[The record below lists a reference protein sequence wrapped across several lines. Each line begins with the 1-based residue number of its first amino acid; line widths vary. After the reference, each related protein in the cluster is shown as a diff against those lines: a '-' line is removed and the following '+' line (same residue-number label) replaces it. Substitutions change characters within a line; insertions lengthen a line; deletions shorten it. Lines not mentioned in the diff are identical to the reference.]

1 MTLRCSKIAETWKS
15 PREVFNSRH
24 SSETFKSATL
34 ERHAYKERER
44 ETRGRRPSFPTEEES
59 TTRRVVSPSTRH
71 TRPAK
76 INAILSFPL
85 FFGQLVSYYYS
96 RTIRD
101 LVDCFQGR
109 GGGGVGGW
117 FPQRRGEG
125 KKEKLRSMV
134 RIRFLKS

>member
-44 ETRGRRPSFPTEEES
+44 ETRGRRPSFPTEEGS

-76 INAILSFPL
+76 INAVSILSFPL

-109 GGGGVGGW
+109 GGGGVS
-117 FPQRRGEG
+117 FLRDEG
-125 KKEKLRSMV
+125 KERKKNCARWYEFVS
-134 RIRFLKS
+134 

>member
-24 SSETFKSATL
+24 SSETFKSA
-34 ERHAYKERER
+34 RHAYKERER
-44 ETRGRRPSFPTEEES
+44 DSWKKTLSFPTEEGS
-59 TTRRVVSPSTRH
+59 TTRRIVSPSTRH

-76 INAILSFPL
+76 INAVSILSFPL